1 MDEEGSDMPIEI
13 DEFNRGKH
21 DQEVQKEILDFLRAN
36 RTRAFTIEE
45 ILEGIG
51 HKKNIDDP
59 NLIVIQLISYS
70 VILGQLIKD
79 RRLKSKIIDNKIY
92 YMIQ

>member
-1 MDEEGSDMPIEI
+1 LRGYDMPIEI

-21 DQEVQKEILDFLRAN
+21 DQEVQKDILDFLRTN
-36 RTRAFTIEE
+36 RTKAFTIEE

-51 HKKNIDDP
+51 HKKITDDP
-59 NLIVIQLISYS
+59 NLMVMHLISYS
-70 VILGQLIKD
+70 IILGQLIKD
-79 RRLKSKIIDNKIY
+79 RRIKSKIIDYRNY

>member
-1 MDEEGSDMPIEI
+1 MPIEI
-13 DEFNRGKH
+13 DEFNKGKH

-36 RTRAFTIEE
+36 RTNAFTVEE

-51 HKKNIDDP
+51 HLKSTDDLP
-59 NLIVIQLISYS
+59 LMLMQSISYS
-70 VILGQLIKD
+70 IILGQLVKD
-79 RRLKSKIIDNKIY
+79 RRIKSKIIDYKNY

>member
-1 MDEEGSDMPIEI
+1 MPIEI
-13 DEFNRGKH
+13 IEFNSGKH
-21 DQEVQKEILDFLRAN
+21 DQEVQKEILDFMREN
-36 RTRAFTIEE
+36 RTKAFTIEE

-51 HKKNIDDP
+51 HKMNTDDT
-59 NLIVIQLISYS
+59 NLMVMQLISYS

-79 RRLKSKIIDNKIY
+79 RRIKSKIIDHKNY

>member
-1 MDEEGSDMPIEI
+1 MPIEI

-51 HKKNIDDP
+51 YKKNVADP
-59 NLIVIQLISYS
+59 NLMVMPLISYS

-79 RRLKSKIIDNKIY
+79 RRLKSKMIDNKIY